1 MTVGYDRVPQASIL
15 IAKQSALSRR
25 VNLRLGIVV
34 GAIIVTGL
42 LLVVDLPIIDAT
54 AAAR

>member
-1 MTVGYDRVPQASIL
+1 MSVGYDRVPQASIL
-15 IAKQSALSRR
+15 IAEQSALSRR

-34 GAIIVTGL
+34 VAIIVTGL
-42 LLVVDLPIIDAT
+42 LLVIDLPIIDAT

>member
-1 MTVGYDRVPQASIL
+1 MSVAYDRVPQVSIL
-15 IAKQSALSRR
+15 IAEQSALSRR

-34 GAIIVTGL
+34 VAIIVTGL
-42 LLVVDLPIIDAT
+42 LLIIDLPIIDAT